1 MKTQSTIFAAAA
13 LLLACITPSHAADPA
28 VPDFLKEIVIKAAP
42 PLTKEQRAALAVYQ
56 LNNSMFNIY
65 DNSLDIYQKNIRAR
79 VPLIM
84 ALFSGKGGRFI
95 LYRPGQEP
103 LEAPSVPSTRR
114 RNPWDIAP
122 WPHMPVS
129 LPTLRI
135 PRRIIPGCR

>member
-1 MKTQSTIFAAAA
+1 V
-13 LLLACITPSHAADPA
+13 L
-28 VPDFLKEIVIKAAP
+28 KAAP
-42 PLTKEQRAALAVYQ
+42 PRAKEQRAGLAVYQ

-95 LYRPGQEP
+95 LYRPGRSHSRRRP
-103 LEAPSVPSTRR
+103 CRRSTRR
-114 RNPWDIAP
+114 RNRWGIAP
-122 WPHMPVS
+122 WPRMPVS

-135 PRRIIPGCR
+135 PRRIIPGCL